1 MIFMTGKISQIAVC
15 NSATVQ
21 AKTGH
26 AILKSIYTTVAG
38 DRVFSIIDDTTGTTA
53 KFSFKADAGNSAPHL
68 NTPFTTGVRIVVAS
82 GTSGE
87 IVVMY
92 E

>member
-1 MIFMTGKISQIAVC
+1 MTVKISQLAVA

-21 AKTGH
+21 AKSGH
-26 AILKSIYTTVAG
+26 AIVKSIYTTVAG
-38 DRVFSIIDDTTGTTA
+38 DRVFSIIDNTSGTTA
-53 KFSFKADAGNSAPHL
+53 KFSFKADAGNSAPHI

-82 GTSGE
+82 GTTGE

>member
-1 MIFMTGKISQIAVC
+1 
-15 NSATVQ
+15 
-21 AKTGH
+21 
-26 AILKSIYTTVAG
+26 
-38 DRVFSIIDDTTGTTA
+38 
-53 KFSFKADAGNSAPHL
+53 L